1 MTQRGLGDG
10 QEEKSLLYCI
20 AFPQPNSC
28 LSGRAR
34 GTEGGQWGQVLGRAP
49 SSGLVSVCPLSPS
62 HKEGKKGES
71 ECLSVEPAT
80 IPEVMEPEFIL
91 CPFPKQSFLDTLK
104 ATSQHPLPIGH
115 DSPL

>member
-1 MTQRGLGDG
+1 MGTGPGEGTFLRTGL
-10 QEEKSLLYCI
+10 
-20 AFPQPNSC
+20 C
-28 LSGRAR
+28 LP
-34 GTEGGQWGQVLGRAP
+34 TV
-49 SSGLVSVCPLSPS
+49 PS